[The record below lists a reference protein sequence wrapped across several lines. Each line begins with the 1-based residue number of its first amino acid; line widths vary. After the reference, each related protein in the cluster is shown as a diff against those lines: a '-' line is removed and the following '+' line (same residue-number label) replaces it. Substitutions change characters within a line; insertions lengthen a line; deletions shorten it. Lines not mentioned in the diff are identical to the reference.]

1 MITLVVTATL
11 ALAQTGVDGQE
22 VTSPFHI
29 IEADQVIWAWGS
41 GEQTKGSARPD
52 VWTSITTEQLLYKND
67 NLTKL

>member
-22 VTSPFHI
+22 VT
-29 IEADQVIWAWGS
+29 IWAWGS